1 MQENKKKFLSNEI
14 ITYVFAVL
22 LAITASYLSVNSQ
35 IEEELVNSIWIT
47 NGLVM
52 MSLIFRCFFQLL
64 FQEKLIKHI
73 PYFRII
79 APILFWLSIIYIPLY
94 ITLTCTVIGIIGFVF
109 NPSNSKRRIFSIY
122 YLIIPFLY
130 FIIIGSEAWNMH
142 RTPLPGHYLIIQ
154 SQTGSDLTCFSA
166 ITSMLKTYNICS
178 IGIDGP
184 IGFQYHFGTYYFFA
198 SLSSLLNL
206 NSIYINH
213 IIAPLVF
220 LPLALFIML
229 EILANF
235 KNILGTYFNID
246 TTELKIRDHAIFAAI
261 LTTLTNAPFGL
272 PFVANLSFFTSPFQI
287 DSQLLANLLLGIIIV
302 IMSKISI
309 TKNKHITFSIFFLIF
324 IQSII
329 CITKSPASHLSLIL
343 LFYTCFRYSLQRTA
357 VQNKLWFSTIILC
370 SIATYYISDIVEYQS
385 LVKQKEVLTIGLFSL
400 WQSQIPFREWQ
411 WIYLSNGFYTIASIF
426 LSTLMFKKISALEVF
441 SKFKNSRFS
450 LIEIFSFLSFT
461 AISLSAVF
469 EGALSF
475 ASTYYMDTAKFLSL
489 ILLVACISILF
500 SRIEFTSY
508 NFIKFLKS
516 NSSIRVISVFS
527 IGFILISG
535 TSISLKGWER
545 TFNKHNDTKLANS
558 RDQKTQNKVDIL
570 KTLLHLSKTYENKSE
585 TCLWIPKT
593 NNYFWNELAL
603 QKNEVFLPF
612 WAVSLSEMTLI
623 DGYPLS
629 NDLNG
634 MFGYG
639 SYVSKSSHDPESTK
653 NLFEIKRDA
662 RKKGF
667 KYLIVLRD
675 HETHDIFTL

>member
-1 MQENKKKFLSNEI
+1 MQEHRKNSLCNEI
-14 ITYVFAVL
+14 IVCIFAVL
-22 LAITASYLSVNSQ
+22 LAITASYLSSNNE
-35 IEEELVNSIWIT
+35 IEEGLLHSIWIS
-47 NGLVM
+47 NGLVII
-52 MSLIFRCFFQLL
+52 SLFFRYFFQLL

-73 PYFRII
+73 PYFGII
-79 APILFWLSIIYIPLY
+79 TPILFWLSIIYIPIY
-94 ITLTCTVIGIIGFVF
+94 ITIVSTLVGIIVFVL
-109 NPSNSKRRIFSIY
+109 NSSPPRKRTYSIY
-122 YLIIPFLY
+122 YLIIPVLY

-142 RTPLPGHYLIIQ
+142 RTPLPDHYLITE
-154 SQTGSDLTCFSA
+154 SQTGSDLTFFSA
-166 ITSMLKTYNICS
+166 ITSMLKTHNICS
-178 IGIDGP
+178 TGIDGP
-184 IGFQYHFGTYYFFA
+184 IGFPYHFGTYYFLA

-206 NSIYINH
+206 NSLYINH
-213 IIAPLVF
+213 IIAPLIF
-220 LPLALFIML
+220 LPLSLFIIL
-229 EILANF
+229 EIFAIF

-246 TTELKIRDHAIFAAI
+246 ATELKVRDHIIFAAI

-287 DSQLLANLLLGIIIV
+287 DSQLLANLLLGITIV
-302 IMSKISI
+302 FMSKISI
-309 TKNKHITFSIFFLIF
+309 AKKKPIIISMFFLIL

-329 CITKSPASHLSLIL
+329 CITKSPASHLSLLL
-343 LFYTCFRYSLQRTA
+343 LFYVCFRYSLQRSA
-357 VQNKLWFSTIILC
+357 VQNKLWFLTIMLC
-370 SIATYYISDIVEYQS
+370 TIVSYYIYYIVE
-385 LVKQKEVLTIGLFSL
+385 QKVVNEEGVLTIGFFSL
-400 WQSQIPFREWQ
+400 WKNHIPFREWQ
-411 WIYLSNGFYTIASIF
+411 WIYLSNGFYTISSLF
-426 LSTLMFKKISALEVF
+426 LVSLMFKSASALEVLTR
-441 SKFKNSRFS
+441 FKNSRYN
-450 LIEIFSFLSFT
+450 LLEVISFLTFT

-570 KTLLHLSKTYENKSE
+570 KTLLLLSKTYENKSE